1 MTWPNVSAVQIVT
14 TRPHISDVDGDSPKR
29 RKCRRADAQMRF
41 GEREAG
47 TELRAHVMNDG
58 GVVGRVTEGVAE
70 AKTSEAFAGR
80 GRWWCHSIER
90 RAEGEAEVKRV

>member
-1 MTWPNVSAVQIVT
+1 MTWPSVSAVQIVT

-29 RKCRRADAQMRF
+29 RKCRRADALWRTR
-41 GEREAG
+41 GGYRPPCSRDERRG
-47 TELRAHVMNDG
+47 
-58 GVVGRVTEGVAE
+58 VGRVSEGVAE